1 MKILRGY
8 PLLLGTLLV
17 LASAPALADGYNLQL
32 TGTILSRTCE
42 VDSSS
47 QKQTV
52 EIGEFSVYDF
62 ATSGSVSRPKGFDII
77 LKDCGS
83 AATGAV
89 LSFTGTSDAADPAL
103 LALSDTGGAGAM
115 ASGIAVQ
122 ILNDTQQSLDLNSA
136 SPPTYTLVPGD
147 NTLSFYLRY
156 KSTQDVVTAGNA
168 TAVMY
173 FDLQYQ

>member
-1 MKILRGY
+1 MKNLCCY
-8 PLLLGTLLV
+8 PLLSGILLS
-17 LASAPALADGYNLQL
+17 LISASALAGSYNLQL

-52 EIGEFSVYDF
+52 EIGEFSIYDF
-62 ATSGSVSRPKGFDII
+62 ASTGSVSRSKPFKII

-83 AATGAV
+83 AAAGAV
-89 LSFTGTSDAADPAL
+89 LSFSGISDAGDPAL
-103 LALSDTGGAGAM
+103 LALSDTTGTGTL

-122 ILNDTQQSLDLNSA
+122 ILNDNQQQVDINSA
-136 SPPTYTLVPGD
+136 SPPSYPLVPGD

-156 KSTQDVVTAGNA
+156 KSTQDIVTAGSA